1 MAEDLAQQLLQMQA
15 LISSSASNG
24 KPAFLFGVIP
34 LDINVG
40 GGLSATSMSPL
51 AKNIPA
57 LFAGSGGKSGGL
69 ADKFLQA
76 IQSIPDELRKR
87 AQDAG
92 VMYSGDMPGGG
103 SMGGGGSFAANIGPR
118 GGDMEIG

>member
-1 MAEDLAQQLLQMQA
+1 MAEDLNQQLLQMQS
-15 LISSSASNG
+15 LINSSSGNG

-40 GGLSATSMSPL
+40 GGLSATTMSPFM
-51 AKNIPA
+51 KNIPT
-57 LFAGSGGKSGGL
+57 LFSGSGGKSGGI

-76 IQSIPDELRKR
+76 IMSIPDDLKKR

-92 VMYSGDMPGGG
+92 VMYSGDLPSAGG
-103 SMGGGGSFAANIGPR
+103 GGGGSFAANIGPR